1 VRELVDRARV
11 ARVMTALASHA
22 DRETNVYFTGGVTAV
37 LSGWRTSTIDI
48 DLIAVPDSGAMMR
61 ALPSI
66 KEQLSVNL
74 ELAAPSHFIP
84 VPAGW
89 EDRSPVIEKI
99 GPVTFHHFDLC
110 AQALAKLE
118 RRHDRDWRDVR
129 EMLSRG
135 LIARERVL
143 EYFLLIE
150 PELYRFPA
158 IDPPTFR
165 KAVEEALFSP
175 SHD

>member
-11 ARVMTALASHA
+11 VRVMTALASHA
-22 DRETNVYFTGGVTAV
+22 DRDTNVYFTGGVTAV
-37 LSGWRTSTIDI
+37 LAGWRTSTIDV
-48 DLIAVPDSGAMMR
+48 DFLPVPDSGAMMR

-66 KEQLSVNL
+66 KEALSVNL

-89 EDRSPVIEKI
+89 EDRSPVIERI
-99 GPVTFHHFDLC
+99 GQVTFHNFDLY

-118 RRHDRDWRDVR
+118 RRHDRDWSDVR
-129 EMLSRG
+129 EMLKRG
-135 LIARERVL
+135 LIRRELVV
-143 EYFLLIE
+143 EYFAQIE

-158 IDPPTFR
+158 IDPRTFR
-165 KAVEEALFSP
+165 RAVEEAMSQ
-175 SHD
+175 DT